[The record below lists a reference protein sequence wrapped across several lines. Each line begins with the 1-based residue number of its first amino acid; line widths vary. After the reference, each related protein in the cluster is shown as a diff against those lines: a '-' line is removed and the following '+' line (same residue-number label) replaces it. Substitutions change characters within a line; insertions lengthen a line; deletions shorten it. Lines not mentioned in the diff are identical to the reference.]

1 MAILN
6 KIVPASITEAKA
18 VIELTLTYD
27 SSETPW
33 AKANIYFYNLNG
45 EMLEAATMTNVE
57 VIDGKINTS
66 ITIGILTSNTKYLV
80 TVEKPET
87 EIKTNS
93 RVLLLITQPTISELE
108 VDQTKHKVCFTYT
121 PTCVYESLYKYQF
134 SITDKTNVNAPVI
147 CETSDLFV
155 NSQESGAEIVYYYS
169 SYLEP
174 GHSYKFSVTTY
185 SKSGLVV
192 VKDSADI
199 IIPARIN
206 YKKKLARINYDEEP
220 ALIPIK
226 PIITKD
232 EEYGSIRISIPKEI
246 IKPCSAVS
254 LVSGNYGLSIPNCY
268 GCDSTK
274 ERIIYPSLNLQNGI
288 KVNSTTNVTVSEPGL
303 WQLLVPANL
312 GTLTETCCVGFVPK
326 GNFKLLKETLPGE
339 FEELTP
345 IVLPADQ
352 DYVYEDYMVHQGYE
366 YNYYLA
372 PNGQGLSSGA
382 VKTPARAQ
390 WDSIIL
396 SDAHGKILTIQYN
409 PQVSNFKT
417 TILEQKQETLGG
429 KYPFFLRNGDCYYKE
444 ISLSG
449 LISYKADPSNK
460 FQATGMSQNNTPI
473 IRTRT
478 QAYQENWNEADEFY
492 LERNYKQQVEE
503 WLNNGQPK
511 LLRTAAE
518 GSFIVRLMNVSL
530 SPMQQLGRKLHT
542 FSATAY
548 EIADYN
554 FTNLQMYNLNNLNT
568 APSDTVADTNI
579 AGATINDTVVM
590 TIGNLP
596 YGSGNETYR
605 ITINQKF
612 NNRPTHIRFKNESNQ
627 PVTFVTNAKYGF
639 TSITVNAM
647 STSEFIPIWKDS
659 ISMYIL
665 SDEAISGAKVEL
677 LCPSAKLES

>member
-6 KIVPASITEAKA
+6 KITPASITATTA
-18 VIELTLTYD
+18 MLELTLTYD
-27 SSETPW
+27 SLETPW
-33 AKANIYFYNLNG
+33 TKANIYFYNLDG
-45 EMLEAATMTNVE
+45 EIIEAATMTDVDIVN
-57 VIDGKINTS
+57 GKINTS
-66 ITIGILTSNTKYLV
+66 ITLGILTSNTKYLI
-80 TVEKPET
+80 TVGKPET
-87 EIKTNS
+87 EIETNS
-93 RVLLLITQPTISELE
+93 RILLLMTQPTISDLV
-108 VDQTKHKVCFTYT
+108 VDQIKHSVCFVYMSTYT
-121 PTCVYESLYKYQF
+121 YEPLYKYQF
-134 SITDKTNVNAPVI
+134 SIIDKTDADSSIV

-155 NSQESGAEIVYYYS
+155 NSQENGAEIVYYYS

-174 GHSYKFSVTTY
+174 GHSYNFSVTTY
-185 SKSGLVV
+185 SKSGLIVT
-192 VKDSADI
+192 KDSADI
-199 IIPARIN
+199 VIPSGIS
-206 YKKKLARINYDEEP
+206 YDENP

-232 EEYGSIRISIPKEI
+232 EEYGCIKIGMPKEI
-246 IKPCSAVS
+246 IKPCSVVS
-254 LVSGNYGLSIPNCY
+254 LISGSYDLSIPNCY
-268 GCDSTK
+268 GCDSTE
-274 ERIIYPSLNLQNGI
+274 ERTIYPSLSLQDGI
-288 KVNSTTNVTVSEPGL
+288 KTDSTTNIVVDSPGL

-312 GTLTETCCVGFVPK
+312 GALTETCCVGFAPK
-326 GNFKLLKETLPGE
+326 GNFKLLKETRLGE
-339 FEELTP
+339 FEELTS

-352 DYVYEDYMVHQGYE
+352 NYVYEDYMVYQGYE
-366 YNYYLA
+366 YNYYLT
-372 PNGQGLSSGA
+372 PSGEGLSSGA

-409 PQVSNFKT
+409 PQVSSFKT

-429 KYPFFLRNGDCYYKE
+429 KHPFFLRNGDCYYKE

-449 LISYKADPSNK
+449 LISCKADPSNK
-460 FQATGMSQNNTPI
+460 FQATGMSQNNAPI

-478 QAYQENWNEADEFY
+478 QVYQENWNEADEFY
-492 LERNYKQQVEE
+492 LERNYKRQVEE
-503 WLNNGQPK
+503 WLNNGEPK

-530 SPMQQLGRKLHT
+530 SPEQQLGRKLHT

-554 FTNLQMYNLNNLNT
+554 FTNLQKYNLNNLNT
-568 APSDTVADTNI
+568 APSDTAADTNI
-579 AGATINDTVVM
+579 TGVTINDTVVM

-596 YGSGNETYR
+596 HGSGNETYK
-605 ITINQKF
+605 IIINPKF

-639 TSITVNAM
+639 TSITVNAI
-647 STSEFIPIWKDS
+647 STSESIPIWKDS

>member
-6 KIVPASITEAKA
+6 KITPAAIAATTA
-18 VIELTLTYD
+18 VIELALTYD
-27 SSETPW
+27 SSEIPW
-33 AKANIYFYNLNG
+33 TKANIYFYNLNG
-45 EMLEAATMTNVE
+45 EIIKTATMTNVD
-57 VIDGKINTS
+57 VINGKINIP
-66 ITIGILTSNTKYLV
+66 ITMGTLTSNTKYLIAV
-80 TVEKPET
+80 GKPET

-93 RVLLLITQPTISELE
+93 RILLLMTQPIISDLE
-108 VDQTKHKVCFTYT
+108 VDQTKHKVSFTYT
-121 PTCVYESLYKYQF
+121 PTYIYEPLYKYQF
-134 SITDKTNVNAPVI
+134 SIIDKTNTNSLVV

-155 NSQESGAEIVYYYS
+155 NSQASDAEIVYYYS
-169 SYLEP
+169 SYLEL

-192 VKDSADI
+192 IKNSADI
-199 IIPARIN
+199 VIPSRIS
-206 YKKKLARINYDEEP
+206 YDEMP

-232 EEYGSIRISIPKEI
+232 EEYGCIKISMPKEI
-246 IKPCSAVS
+246 IKPCAGVN
-254 LVSGNYGLSIPNCY
+254 LTSGNYGLSIPNCY
-268 GCDSTK
+268 GCDADK
-274 ERIIYPSLNLQNGI
+274 ERIIYPSLSLQNGI
-288 KVNSTTNVTVSEPGL
+288 KADSTTNEKVDDFGL
-303 WQLLVPANL
+303 WQLLVSANL
-312 GTLTETCCVGFVPK
+312 GILTETCCVGFAPK

-339 FEELTP
+339 FEELTS
-345 IVLPADQ
+345 IVLPTDQ

-366 YNYYLA
+366 YNYYLV
-372 PNGQGLSSGA
+372 PSGEGLNSGA
-382 VKTPARAQ
+382 IKAPARAQ
-390 WDSIIL
+390 WDGIIL

-409 PQVSNFKT
+409 PQVSSFKT

-444 ISLSG
+444 IPLSG
-449 LISYKADPSNK
+449 LISYQADPSNK
-460 FQATGMSQNNTPI
+460 FQATGIYQNNAPT

-478 QAYQENWNEADEFY
+478 QMYQGTWNEGDEFY
-492 LERNYKQQVEE
+492 LERNYKRQVEE
-503 WLNNGQPK
+503 WLNNGEPK

-554 FTNLQMYNLNNLNT
+554 FTNLQKYGLNNLNT
-568 APSDTVADTNI
+568 VPSNTTTDTNI
-579 AGATINDTVVM
+579 TGTTINDTVVM

-596 YGSGNETYR
+596 YGIGNEAHK
-605 ITINQKF
+605 IIINQKF

-627 PVTFVTNAKYGF
+627 PVTFITNAKYGF
-639 TSITVNAM
+639 TSVTVNAA
-647 STSEFIPIWKDS
+647 STSESIPIWKDS

-665 SDEAISGAKVEL
+665 SNEAISGAKAEL

>member
-6 KIVPASITEAKA
+6 KIAPAPITEAKA
-18 VIELTLTYD
+18 AIELTLTYD
-27 SSETPW
+27 SLETPW
-33 AKANIYFYNLNG
+33 DKANIYFYDLNG
-45 EMLEAATMTNVE
+45 KIIEAATMTNVD
-57 VIDGKINTS
+57 VMNGKINIS
-66 ITIGILTSNTKYLV
+66 ITMGTLTSNTKYLV
-80 TVEKPET
+80 AVGRPET

-93 RVLLLITQPTISELE
+93 RVLLLMTQPTISDLL
-108 VDQTKHKVCFTYT
+108 VDQTKHKVSFTYT
-121 PTCVYESLYKYQF
+121 PTYIYEPLYKYQF
-134 SITDKTNVNAPVI
+134 SIVDKTNANSPIV

-155 NSQESGAEIVYYYS
+155 NSQKNGAEILYYYS

-192 VKDSADI
+192 IKDSADI
-199 IIPARIN
+199 VIPSRIG
-206 YKKKLARINYDEEP
+206 YDEMP

-232 EEYGSIRISIPKEI
+232 EEYGCIKIGIPKEI
-246 IKPCSAVS
+246 IKPCSLVS
-254 LVSGNYGLSIPNCY
+254 LVSGNYDLSIPNCY
-268 GCDSTK
+268 GCDANK
-274 ERIIYPSLNLQNGI
+274 ERIIYPSLSLQNGI
-288 KVNSTTNVTVSEPGL
+288 KVDSTTNKKIDDFEL
-303 WQLLVPANL
+303 WQLLVPTNL
-312 GTLTETCCVGFVPK
+312 GALTETCCVGFAPK
-326 GNFKLLKETLPGE
+326 GNFKLLKEALPGE
-339 FEELTP
+339 FEELTS

-366 YNYYLA
+366 YNYYLV
-372 PNGQGLSSGA
+372 PSGEELSSGA

-396 SDAHGKILTIQYN
+396 SDAYGKILTIQYN

-417 TILEQKQETLGG
+417 TILEQKQETLGN
-429 KYPFFLRNGDCYYKE
+429 KYPFFLRNGNCYYKE

-460 FQATGMSQNNTPI
+460 FQAIGMSQNNTPT

-478 QAYQENWNEADEFY
+478 QAYQENWNETDEFY
-492 LERNYKQQVEE
+492 LERNYKRQVEE
-503 WLNNGQPK
+503 WLNNGEPK

-518 GSFIVRLMNVSL
+518 GNFIIRLMNVSL

-554 FTNLQMYNLNNLNT
+554 FTNLQKYGLNNFNT
-568 APSDTVADTNI
+568 APSSTIPGSNIIGTVI
-579 AGATINDTVVM
+579 SDTVVM
-590 TIGNLP
+590 TIENLP
-596 YGSGNETYR
+596 YGLGEETYK
-605 ITINQKF
+605 IIINQKF
-612 NNRPTHIRFKNESNQ
+612 NNRPTHIRFKNNSNQ
-627 PVTFVTNAKYGF
+627 PVTFVTNAKYGS
-639 TSITVNAM
+639 TSITVNAI
-647 STSEFIPIWKDS
+647 STSESIPIWKDS
-659 ISMYIL
+659 ISMYVL
-665 SDEAISGAKVEL
+665 GNEVISGAKVEL

>member
-6 KIVPASITEAKA
+6 KITPVSITATTA
-18 VIELTLTYD
+18 TLELTLTYD

-33 AKANIYFYNLNG
+33 IKANIYFYNLDG
-45 EMLEAATMTNVE
+45 EIIETATIANID
-57 VIDGKINTS
+57 VINGKINTS
-66 ITIGILTSNTKYLV
+66 ITMGTLTSNTKYLV
-80 TVEKPET
+80 AVGKPET

-93 RVLLLITQPTISELE
+93 RVLLLMTQPIISELV
-108 VDQTKHKVCFTYT
+108 VDQVKHSVCFTYM
-121 PTCVYESLYKYQF
+121 PTYTYEPLYKYQF
-134 SITDKTNVNAPVI
+134 SIIDKTNASSPI
-147 CETSDLFV
+147 ARETSDLFV
-155 NSQESGAEIVYYYS
+155 NSQENGAEIVYYYS

-192 VKDSADI
+192 TRDSADI
-199 IIPARIN
+199 VIPSRIS
-206 YKKKLARINYDEEP
+206 YDEMP

-232 EEYGSIRISIPKEI
+232 EEYGCIKISMPKEI
-246 IKPCSAVS
+246 IKPCAGVN
-254 LVSGNYGLSIPNCY
+254 LASGNYGLSIPNCY
-268 GCDSTK
+268 GCDADK
-274 ERIIYPSLNLQNGI
+274 ERIIYPSLSLQNGI
-288 KVNSTTNVTVSEPGL
+288 KVDSTTNIVVDNLSL

-312 GTLTETCCVGFVPK
+312 GALTETCCVGFAPK
-326 GNFKLLKETLPGE
+326 GNFKLLKEIRPGE
-339 FEELTP
+339 FEELTS

-366 YNYYLA
+366 YNYYLV
-372 PNGQGLSSGA
+372 PSGEGLHSGA
-382 VKTPARAQ
+382 IKVPARAQ
-390 WDSIIL
+390 WDGIIL

-409 PQVSNFKT
+409 PQVSSFKT

-444 ISLSG
+444 IPLSG
-449 LISYKADPSNK
+449 LISYQADPSNK
-460 FQATGMSQNNTPI
+460 FQATGIYQNNAPT
-473 IRTRT
+473 IRTHT
-478 QAYQENWNEADEFY
+478 QMYQGTWNETDEFY
-492 LERNYKQQVEE
+492 LERSYKRQVEE
-503 WLNNGQPK
+503 WLNNGEPK

-554 FTNLQMYNLNNLNT
+554 FTNLQKYGLNNLNT
-568 APSDTVADTNI
+568 VPSNTTADTNI
-579 AGATINDTVVM
+579 TGTAINDTVVM

-596 YGSGNETYR
+596 YGIGNEAYK
-605 ITINQKF
+605 IIINQKF

-627 PVTFVTNAKYGF
+627 PVTFITNAKYGF
-639 TSITVNAM
+639 TSVTVNA
-647 STSEFIPIWKDS
+647 TSASESIPIWKDS

-665 SDEAISGAKVEL
+665 SNEAISGAKAEL